1 LSLTARNAISAATL
15 ALFLF
20 GLPLVENQLAQAQR
34 KKKGKPACGITYLP
48 LVEGNQ
54 WTYGPVQAPTPENE
68 DQKKFLDGLA
78 KLAPPHPKE
87 VRITVVSVEKA
98 GGGAEVTLEEITE
111 LYGEKNEKGE
121 QLKGA
126 EIKLE
131 TKLRCTAKS
140 LEIDPNSF
148 FFAAE
153 SGGGLLMELE
163 NVKRTGD
170 PFPGKQGFRRGK
182 KWSSEIKGDVTRHA
196 TEGTGATM
204 TSGRVEMEREM
215 TVGPTELLAT
225 PTGTYRADS
234 VWFQMSGRAFVEPDI
249 KTGSEMAL
257 GVPGTLWF
265 EKKVGVVQAKN
276 RSGQYFQLT
285 SMKLN

>member
-15 ALFLF
+15 AFFLF
-20 GLPLVENQLAQAQR
+20 GLPLVNAQRAEAQR
-34 KKKGKPACGITYLP
+34 KKKSAPACGINYLP

-54 WTYGPVQAPTPENE
+54 WTYGPVQAPAPENE

-78 KLAPPHPKE
+78 KLAPPHPKKIE
-87 VRITVVSVEKA
+87 ITVVSVAKAA
-98 GGGAEVTLEEITE
+98 GGVTEITLQEVTE
-111 LYGEKNEKGE
+111 LYGKDDAKGD
-121 QLKGA
+121 

-131 TKLRCTAKS
+131 TKLRCTPKT

-153 SGGGLLMELE
+153 SGGGLLMSLHD
-163 NVKRTGD
+163 VQRSGD
-170 PFPGKQGFRRGK
+170 PFPGKRGFRRGA
-182 KWSSEIKGDVTRHA
+182 KWSSEIKGEVTRHA
-196 TEGTGATM
+196 TENTDATM
-204 TSGRVEMEREM
+204 TNGRIELEREM
-215 TVGPTELLAT
+215 TVGPTEILAT

-234 VWFQMSGRAFVEPDI
+234 VWFQMSGRAFVEPDM

-265 EKKVGVVQAKN
+265 ENKVGIVQAKN

-285 SMKLN
+285 AVKLN